1 MMLSM
6 ENKESITLYCAL
18 RRLQNV
24 PKTTQEMTGD
34 SNIIFNV
41 KQGKTELIL
50 ANNKAMFSFISEFQA
65 REFYFVNCMSLPITC
80 F

>member
-1 MMLSM
+1 MLSI
-6 ENKESITLYCAL
+6 ENKESITLYCTL

-24 PKTTQEMTGD
+24 QKTHPGNDMD
-34 SNIIFNV
+34 SNIIFSV

-50 ANNKAMFSFISEFQA
+50 ANTKAMFSFISEFQA
-65 REFYFVNCMSLPITC
+65 KEFYFVNYMSLPIMC